1 MHINTP
7 KYFILPDFSF
17 TQREKSVRAVIDS
30 KHAILYS
37 VLTYFFFRS
46 PFAFFLFKNQNKLL
60 AMS

>member
-46 PFAFFLFKNQNKLL
+46 PFAFFI
-60 AMS
+60 